1 MGGGGNSYRGIVAGG
16 KNPSGTA
23 QNIIQYYTFAAASDA
38 VDFGDLLNA
47 QFTGAACASS
57 TRSVISA
64 GVIGPSRADNL
75 DFITTATTGNS
86 QDFGNLSIQRN
97 GTGAF
102 SNATRGIWG
111 AGETPNKTNII
122 DYITIAT
129 LGNAVDF
136 GDMSYTRANA
146 GNDGAS
152 SSTRGIFSGGGS
164 PASDNDNN
172 RMRSI
177 EKLEIAT
184 LGNTVD
190 FGDMTDHASNHH
202 VMSNAHGG
210 L

>member
-1 MGGGGNSYRGIVAGG
+1 M
-16 KNPSGTA
+16 
-23 QNIIQYYTFAAASDA
+23 
-38 VDFGDLLNA
+38 
-47 QFTGAACASS
+47 
-57 TRSVISA
+57 
-64 GVIGPSRADNL
+64 
-75 DFITTATTGNS
+75 
-86 QDFGNLSIQRN
+86 SIQRN

-102 SNATRGIWG
+102 SNATRGVWG
-111 AGETPNKTNII
+111 GGETPNKTNII

-129 LGNAVDF
+129 TGNAIDF

-146 GNDGAS
+146 SNDGAS
-152 SSTRGIFSGGGS
+152 SPTRGIFSGGGS
-164 PASDNDNN
+164 PATDNDNS

-177 EKLEIAT
+177 EKVEIAT